1 MTTKKTTKKAPAKPS
16 LSKMSDKQIN
26 DLEKKLT
33 NFISKV
39 RTTRQFPTGGAGFLA
54 GHGSHFQQ

>member
-1 MTTKKTTKKAPAKPS
+1 VVTKKTTKQPAKAE
-16 LSKMSDKQIN
+16 LTRLTDKQIV

-33 NFISKV
+33 NFITKV
-39 RTTRQFPTGGAGFLA
+39 RATHQIPIGGGGFLA

>member
-1 MTTKKTTKKAPAKPS
+1 MATKKTAKKSAKAQLTK
-16 LSKMSDKQIN
+16 LSDKQIG

-33 NFISKV
+33 NFITKV
-39 RTTRQFPTGGAGFLA
+39 RTTRQFPAGGAGFLA

>member
-1 MTTKKTTKKAPAKPS
+1 MATKKTTKKAAKAP
-16 LSKMSDKQIN
+16 LTKLSDKQIA

-33 NFISKV
+33 NFITKV
-39 RTTRQFPTGGAGFLA
+39 RTTRQFPVGGAGFLL